1 MCLVYSFG
9 FPTWAFDKLQ
19 TCFRDG
25 KNIVDFTY
33 VDNVVEGHI
42 LAEKHL
48 SAQGK
53 ANGQVIHH
61 LWWFP
66 QFVS

>member
-1 MCLVYSFG
+1 MCHGCSVSFQ
-9 FPTWAFDKLQ
+9 TRAFDRLQ
-19 TCFRDG
+19 ICFRDG

-61 LWWFP
+61 
-66 QFVS
+66 